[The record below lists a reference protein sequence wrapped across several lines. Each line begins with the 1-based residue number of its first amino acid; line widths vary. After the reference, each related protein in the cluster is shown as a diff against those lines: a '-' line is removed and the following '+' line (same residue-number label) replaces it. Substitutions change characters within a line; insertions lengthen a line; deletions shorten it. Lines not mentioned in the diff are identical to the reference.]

1 MLPQRS
7 GYVLAILC
15 VAVGAQQSACSLQDF
30 DALDAGLGAGPGGAG
45 GETGGTGGD
54 AGSAVGGTG
63 GTGGTG
69 GEAPEPANLIPDPSF
84 EEGLAGWFGFGNGNV
99 TLEHSSEGA
108 RTGEYCLAAANRFEG
123 WHGPA
128 YDALP
133 LVSEG
138 GAYQLTAWM
147 RIDAGEAV
155 ATLSLKTTCAVE
167 GETYTTVGTVQVN
180 QEWASIGGLIRVPEC
195 TLTVLQ
201 PYFEASAAEAT
212 IYLDDVSLVREEP

>member
-1 MLPQRS
+1 MLPRRS
-7 GYVLAILC
+7 GYVLAVLC

-30 DALDAGLGAGPGGAG
+30 DALDAGLVSGPGGSG

-54 AGSAVGGTG
+54 AGSSTG

-69 GEAPEPANLIPDPSF
+69 GGAPEPTNLIPDPSF
-84 EEGLAGWFGFGNGNV
+84 EDGHDGWFGFGGAALLDS
-99 TLEHSSEGA
+99 TEGP
-108 RTGEYCLAAANRFEG
+108 RTGERCLAATNRFEG

-138 GAYQLTAWM
+138 GAYRLTAWM
-147 RIDAGEAV
+147 RIDSGSAA

-167 GETYTTVGTVQVN
+167 GDTYTALGTVQVS
-180 QEWASIGGLIRVPEC
+180 QEWSSISGLIRVPEC

-201 PYFEASAAEAT
+201 PYFEASTVEAT